1 MMFRFIYFFL
11 FMFFWFIFKIFFINL
26 FFISA
31 LYEKNKQ
38 HFETLRMPT
47 KTSDTFKNILLEFL
61 NFQEHFFREMGAS
74 FRKFSHLFF
83 RFVFFVFVFL
93 VYFKIFL
100 LIYFITTSRNL
111 AHTNYDFWHFQER

>member
-1 MMFRFIYFFL
+1 FL
-11 FMFFWFIFKIFFINL
+11 FLFFWFIFKIFFINL

-31 LYEKNKQ
+31 LCEKNKQ
-38 HFETLRMPT
+38 HFETLHMPT

-93 VYFKIFL
+93 VYFY
-100 LIYFITTSRNL
+100 YFILLQLLDTLSIQTTSYGTFKNDRKQRSEDNS
-111 AHTNYDFWHFQER
+111 

>member
-1 MMFRFIYFFL
+1 
-11 FMFFWFIFKIFFINL
+11 WFIFKIFFINL

-31 LYEKNKQ
+31 LCEKNKQ
-38 HFETLRMPT
+38 HFEILGMPT

-93 VYFKIFL
+93 VYFYNFFIYLFYYNFSKPCAYKLRL
-100 LIYFITTSRNL
+100 LALSR
-111 AHTNYDFWHFQER
+111 TIETKKRR